1 MRPGAQPDL
10 SEARAWVPHAETSYL
25 TTNNPQGRG
34 GAALYLAVSLN
45 GFLTSVGA
53 APDKLCVCDAAI
65 LAQCAPKRHRRTANI
80 STSAT
85 AVPHRPLVRSF
96 GRRAIEPVGSLSGL
110 SGAAAGFGGI
120 GDDPGPVVAFANGAF
135 DLSGTNEAPSPVVPA
150 GETADESG

>member
-1 MRPGAQPDL
+1 MCVMQQCSHNAHPNA
-10 SEARAWVPHAETSYL
+10 T
-25 TTNNPQGRG
+25 
-34 GAALYLAVSLN
+34 
-45 GFLTSVGA
+45 A
-53 APDKLCVCDAAI
+53 AP
-65 LAQCAPKRHRRTANI
+65 PI
-80 STSAT
+80 SLPLAT
-85 AVPHRPLVRSF
+85 AVPHSPLVRAF